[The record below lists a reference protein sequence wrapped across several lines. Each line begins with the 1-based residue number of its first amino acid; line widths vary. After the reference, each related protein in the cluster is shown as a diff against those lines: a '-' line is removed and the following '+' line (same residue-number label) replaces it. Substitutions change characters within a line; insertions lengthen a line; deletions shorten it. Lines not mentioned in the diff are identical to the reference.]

1 MRLTDEVIRRRKR
14 PTQGQLIL
22 WDDLVSGFGVR
33 LTPARPDSATFVVQ
47 WRESEN
53 SKPRESLRPLWPTL
67 SVMQARD
74 LARKRLG
81 EVTAT
86 RGTMAAEPLRVAIRR
101 WYERMTETQAWRPRY
116 RAKVD
121 ALISTYIESVPNV
134 RVKLTA
140 AARAAVDELGCKAV
154 GLVTRT
160 DVLRV
165 ADTIKPGAADQ
176 LMAQISAFYN
186 WSFDRGVEIPNPAR
200 NRLRVTGGKRL
211 RHRILSDAEFLTLWR
226 AVEKEGDPAAGAFM
240 MLALTG
246 TRRREVTQLRW
257 LELNLEAR
265 TWTLPPERR
274 KTGKKDPEP
283 FVIHLHSAAIAI
295 LKRQPALEGNPF
307 VFWGRRDQRP
317 FDFHHALMERLNE
330 AGVKDWR
337 LHDLRRYMRSGLGR
351 LGVQQTVAEMCLG
364 HVAKSGLVA
373 VYDQHSY
380 LEEKQAAWQKW
391 GDYLSRLIGAD
402 T

>member
-1 MRLTDEVIRRRKR
+1 MRLTDDLIRRRKR
-14 PTQGQLIL
+14 PAQGQLIL
-22 WDDLVSGFGVR
+22 WDDLVAGFGVR
-33 LTPARPDSATFVVQ
+33 LTPARPDQATFVVQ

-67 SVMQARD
+67 SVMQARET
-74 LARKRLG
+74 ARKRLG

-86 RGTMAAEPLRVAIRR
+86 RGSASAEPLRVAIRR
-101 WYERMTETQAWRPRY
+101 WYERMTETEAWRPRY

-140 AARAAVDELGCKAV
+140 AARGAVDELGRKAV
-154 GLVTRT
+154 GSVTRT

-165 ADTIKPGAADQ
+165 ADAIKPGAADQ

-186 WSFDRGVEIPNPAR
+186 WAFDRGVEIPNPAR
-200 NRLRVTGGKRL
+200 NRLKVTGGRRL
-211 RHRILSDAEFLTLWR
+211 RHRTFSDAEFLALWH

-246 TRRREVTQLRW
+246 TRRREATQMPW
-257 LELNLEAR
+257 PEVDLEAA
-265 TWTLPPERR
+265 TWTLPAGRR
-274 KTGKKDPEP
+274 KTGRKDPEP

-295 LKRQPALEGNPF
+295 LKRQPVLEGSPF

-317 FDFHHALMERLNE
+317 FDFHHALMERLKE
-330 AGVKDWR
+330 SGVKDWR
-337 LHDLRRYMRSGLGR
+337 LHDLRRYMRSGLSR
-351 LGVQQTVAEMCLG
+351 LGVQQVVAEMCLG
-364 HVAKSGLVA
+364 HIAKSGLVA
-373 VYDQHSY
+373 VYDQHAY
-380 LEEKQAAWQKW
+380 LNEKRDAWEKW
-391 GDYLSRLIGAD
+391 GNHLEGLLRP
-402 T
+402 